1 MAVLSLGNGYA
12 NNPPQK
18 CMFSSKNSIEMKLI
32 MSHRTCDAK
41 TILFNS
47 SVGVTGG
54 EEWDN
59 VCQGPDFNR
68 P

>member
-1 MAVLSLGNGYA
+1 MLSLGNGYA
-12 NNPPQK
+12 NNPK
-18 CMFSSKNSIEMKLI
+18 KNACFPVRIVLKLI